1 MAVIAGI
8 DIGNSTTEVALG
20 RVEDGK
26 VTFLSS
32 ALAYTSGIK
41 GTTQNVAGV
50 RSALSQALEL
60 AGWNKNNFSKVDL
73 IRINRAA
80 PVIGEVAMET
90 VTETIITESTMIGHN
105 PSTPGGVGLGRGETV
120 LFADLDKCVKD
131 KPYAVIVPGSIDY
144 ERAAKGLSDVMKRG
158 VNITCAIC
166 QNDDGVLITNR
177 LPHPIPIV
185 DEVRAVDRVPLGMQ
199 ACVEVAPPGRV
210 IELLANPYD
219 IATLFGLSPDE
230 TRQVVP
236 VARAL
241 VGNRSAVVIR
251 TPLGEVKERRI
262 PAGQL
267 TVVGKNGKRD
277 IDIDEGAEKIMAL
290 VGGSHPIIDIF
301 GEPGTN
307 VGGMMERVRRTMSN
321 LTEIPLGDVHI
332 RDLLAVNTQVPQKVV
347 GGLADEFSL
356 ENGVALAVMVQT
368 VDLPMQKLAK
378 AIEED
383 LKVKVEIGGIEAE
396 MAIKG
401 ALTTP
406 GTRQP
411 LAILD
416 MGAGSTDASF
426 LRENGEE
433 SLIHLAG
440 AGNMVN
446 TIIASELG
454 IDSMDLAEAI
464 KRTPLCKVESVYHI
478 RLEDG
483 TVRFADKPLSPDV
496 FGRVCLLH
504 SEDELEPLPLDNV
517 SMDKIRN
524 VRRKAKE
531 EVFVVNAI
539 RALERVAPAGNVRLI
554 DFVVLVGGS
563 SMDFEIPTMVTQ
575 ALAGYSVVAGR
586 ANIRCSEG
594 PRNAVATGLVLSYV
608 DEINAVNTGVVH
620 DLGDLS
626 EASK

>member
-20 RVEDGK
+20 RVEGGR
-26 VTFLSS
+26 VSFLSS
-32 ALAYTSGIK
+32 SIAFTSGIK
-41 GTTQNVAGV
+41 GTTQNVLGV
-50 RSALSQALEL
+50 RNALSEALEK
-60 AGWNKNNFSKVDL
+60 AGWGRDDFSKVDL

-105 PSTPGGVGLGRGETV
+105 PSTPGGVGVGQGETV
-120 LFADLDKCVKD
+120 AFDGLANCAPGKACTV
-131 KPYAVIVPGSIDY
+131 VVPGSVDY
-144 ERAAKGLSDVMKRG
+144 ERAAAGIASAMERG
-158 VNITCAIC
+158 VDVTCAIC
-166 QNDDGVLITNR
+166 RNDDGVLIANR
-177 LPHPIPIV
+177 LPRVIPIV
-185 DEVRAVDRVPLGMQ
+185 DEVRAIDRVPLGMQ

-210 IELLANPYD
+210 VELLANPYD
-219 IATLFGLSPDE
+219 IATIFGLSPDE

-262 PAGQL
+262 PAGEL
-267 TVVGKNGKRD
+267 TIAGPNGKRG
-277 IDIDEGAEKIMAL
+277 IAVDEGAEKIMKL
-290 VGGSHPIIDIF
+290 VSSSQPISDVF

-321 LTEIPLGDVHI
+321 LTEIPLADVHI
-332 RDLLAVNTQVPQKVV
+332 RDLLAVDTQVPQKVV
-347 GGLADEFSL
+347 GGLAEEFSL

-368 VDLPMQKLAK
+368 VDLPMQRLAA
-378 AIEED
+378 AIEAD
-383 LKVKVEIGGIEAE
+383 LRVKVEIGGIEAE

-411 LAILD
+411 MAILD

-426 LRENGEE
+426 MREDGSE

-440 AGNMVN
+440 AGQMVN

-454 IDSMDLAEAI
+454 IDSMDLAESI
-464 KRTPLCKVESVYHI
+464 KRTPLCKAESVYNI

-483 TVRFADKPLSPDV
+483 TVRFFDKPLPPHV

-504 SEDELEPLPLDNV
+504 SETDLEPLPLNNV
-517 SMDKIRN
+517 PMDRIRSI
-524 VRRKAKE
+524 RRSAKQQ
-531 EVFVVNAI
+531 VFAANAV

-563 SMDFEIPTMVTQ
+563 SMDFEISPMVTQ
-575 ALAGYSVVAGR
+575 VLSQYGVVAGR
-586 ANIRCSEG
+586 GNIRGTEG
-594 PRNAVATGLVLSYV
+594 PRNAVATGLVLSYL
-608 DEINAVNTGVVH
+608 DEAG
-620 DLGDLS
+620 
-626 EASK
+626 A

>member
-20 RVEDGK
+20 RVEGGR
-26 VTFLSS
+26 VSFLSS
-32 ALAYTSGIK
+32 SIAFTSGIK
-41 GTTQNVAGV
+41 GTTQNVLGV
-50 RSALSQALEL
+50 RNALSEALER
-60 AGWNKNNFSKVDL
+60 AGWGRDDFSKVDL

-105 PSTPGGVGLGRGETV
+105 PSTPGGVGVGQGETV
-120 LFADLDKCVKD
+120 AFDGLANCAPGKACTV
-131 KPYAVIVPGSIDY
+131 VVPGSVDY
-144 ERAAKGLSDVMKRG
+144 ERAAAGIASAMERG
-158 VNITCAIC
+158 VDVTCAIC
-166 QNDDGVLITNR
+166 RNDDGVLIANR
-177 LPHPIPIV
+177 LPRVIPIV
-185 DEVRAVDRVPLGMQ
+185 DEVRAIDRVPLGMQ

-210 IELLANPYD
+210 VELLANPYD
-219 IATLFGLSPDE
+219 IATIFGLSPDE

-262 PAGQL
+262 PAGEL
-267 TVVGKNGKRD
+267 TIAGPNGKRG
-277 IDIDEGAEKIMAL
+277 IAVDEGAEKIMKL
-290 VGGSHPIIDIF
+290 VSSSQPISDVF

-321 LTEIPLGDVHI
+321 LTEIPLADVHI
-332 RDLLAVNTQVPQKVV
+332 RDLLAVDTQVPQKVV
-347 GGLADEFSL
+347 GGLAEEFSL

-368 VDLPMQKLAK
+368 VDLPMQRLAA
-378 AIEED
+378 AIEAD
-383 LKVKVEIGGIEAE
+383 LRVKVEIGGIEAE

-411 LAILD
+411 MAILD

-426 LRENGEE
+426 MREDGSE

-440 AGNMVN
+440 AGQMVN

-454 IDSMDLAEAI
+454 IDSMDLAESI
-464 KRTPLCKVESVYHI
+464 KRTPLCKAESVYNI

-483 TVRFADKPLSPDV
+483 TVRFFDKPLPPHV

-504 SEDELEPLPLDNV
+504 SETDLEPLPLNNV
-517 SMDKIRN
+517 PMDRIRSI
-524 VRRKAKE
+524 RRSAKQQ
-531 EVFVVNAI
+531 VFAANAV

-563 SMDFEIPTMVTQ
+563 SMDFEISPMVTQ
-575 ALAGYSVVAGR
+575 VLSQYGVVAGR
-586 ANIRCSEG
+586 GNIRGTEG
-594 PRNAVATGLVLSYV
+594 PRNAVATGLVLSYL
-608 DEINAVNTGVVH
+608 DEAG
-620 DLGDLS
+620 
-626 EASK
+626 A

>member
-26 VTFLSS
+26 VDFLSS
-32 ALAYTSGIK
+32 ALAFTSGIK
-41 GTTQNVAGV
+41 GTIQNVAGV
-50 RSALSQALEL
+50 RQALSEALVR
-60 AGWNKNNFSKVDL
+60 AGWDKGDFSKVDL

-105 PSTPGGVGLGRGETV
+105 PSTPGGLGVGQGETV
-120 LFADLDKCVKD
+120 LFSDLDKCGKD
-131 KPYAVIVPGSIDY
+131 KPYAVVIPGDVDY
-144 ERAAKGLSDVMKRG
+144 GRAAAGINAATQRG
-158 VNITCAIC
+158 VEITCAIC
-166 QNDDGVLITNR
+166 QNDDGVLICNR
-177 LPHPIPIV
+177 LDRPIPIV
-185 DEVRAVDRVPLGMQ
+185 DEVGAIERVPLGMR
-199 ACVEVAPPGRV
+199 ACVEVAQPGRV
-210 IELLANPYD
+210 VELLANPYD

-251 TPLGEVKERRI
+251 TPMGEVKERRI
-262 PAGQL
+262 PAGEL
-267 TVVGKNGKRD
+267 TVLGPNGKRSVAVD
-277 IDIDEGAEKIMAL
+277 DGAEKIMAL
-290 VGGSHPIIDIF
+290 VGASHPISDVF

-307 VGGMMERVRRTMSN
+307 VGGMMERVRKTMSN

-332 RDLLAVNTQVPQKVV
+332 RDLLAVDTQVPQKVV
-347 GGLADEFSL
+347 GGLAEEFAL

-368 VDLPMQKLAK
+368 VDLPMQRLAK
-378 AIEED
+378 AIEDD
-383 LKVKVEIGGIEAE
+383 LHVKVEIGGIEAE

-440 AGNMVN
+440 AGQMVN

-454 IDSMDLAEAI
+454 IESMDMAEAI

-483 TVRFADKPLSPDV
+483 TVRFSEKPLNPEV

-504 SEDELEPLPLDNV
+504 GENDLEPLPLRNV
-517 SMDKIRN
+517 SMDRIRN
-524 VRRKAKE
+524 IRRKAKE

-586 ANIRCSEG
+586 ANIRGSEG
-594 PRNAVATGLVLSYV
+594 PRNAVATGLVLSYL
-608 DEINAVNTGVVH
+608 DEVKDKGGVR
-620 DLGDLS
+620 S
-626 EASK
+626 

>member
-20 RVEDGK
+20 RVEGGR
-26 VTFLSS
+26 VSFLSS
-32 ALAYTSGIK
+32 SIAFTSGIK
-41 GTTQNVAGV
+41 GTTQNVLGV
-50 RSALSQALEL
+50 RNALSEALER
-60 AGWNKNNFSKVDL
+60 AGWGRDDFSKVDL

-105 PSTPGGVGLGRGETV
+105 PSTPGGVGVGQGETV
-120 LFADLDKCVKD
+120 AFDGLANCAPGKACTV
-131 KPYAVIVPGSIDY
+131 VVPGSVDY
-144 ERAAKGLSDVMKRG
+144 ERAAAGIASAMERG
-158 VNITCAIC
+158 VDVTCAIC
-166 QNDDGVLITNR
+166 RNDDGVLIANR
-177 LPHPIPIV
+177 LPRVIPIV
-185 DEVRAVDRVPLGMQ
+185 DEVRAIDRVPLGMQ

-210 IELLANPYD
+210 VELLTNPYD
-219 IATLFGLSPDE
+219 IATIFGLSPDE

-262 PAGQL
+262 PAGEL
-267 TVVGKNGKRD
+267 TIAGPNGKRG
-277 IDIDEGAEKIMAL
+277 IAVDEGAEKIMKL
-290 VGGSHPIIDIF
+290 VSSSQPISDVF

-321 LTEIPLGDVHI
+321 LTEIPLADVHI
-332 RDLLAVNTQVPQKVV
+332 RDLLAVDTQVPQKVV
-347 GGLADEFSL
+347 GGLAEEFSL

-368 VDLPMQKLAK
+368 VDLPMQRLA
-378 AIEED
+378 AAVEAD
-383 LKVKVEIGGIEAE
+383 LRVKVEIGGIEAE

-411 LAILD
+411 MAILD

-426 LRENGEE
+426 MREDGSE

-440 AGNMVN
+440 AGQMVN

-454 IDSMDLAEAI
+454 IDSMDLAESI
-464 KRTPLCKVESVYHI
+464 KRTPLCKAESVYNI

-483 TVRFADKPLSPDV
+483 TVRFFDKPLPPHV

-504 SEDELEPLPLDNV
+504 NETDLEPLPLNNV
-517 SMDKIRN
+517 PMDRIRSI
-524 VRRKAKE
+524 RRSAKQQ
-531 EVFVVNAI
+531 VFAANAV

-563 SMDFEIPTMVTQ
+563 SMDFEISPMVTQ
-575 ALAGYSVVAGR
+575 VLSQYGVVAGR
-586 ANIRCSEG
+586 GNIRGTEG
-594 PRNAVATGLVLSYV
+594 PRNAVATGLVLSYL
-608 DEINAVNTGVVH
+608 DEAG
-620 DLGDLS
+620 
-626 EASK
+626 A

>member
-20 RVEDGK
+20 RVEGGR
-26 VTFLSS
+26 VSFLSS
-32 ALAYTSGIK
+32 SIAFTSGIK
-41 GTTQNVAGV
+41 GTTQNVLGV
-50 RSALSQALEL
+50 RNALSEALER
-60 AGWNKNNFSKVDL
+60 AGWGRDDFSKVDL

-105 PSTPGGVGLGRGETV
+105 PSTPGGVGVGQGETV
-120 LFADLDKCVKD
+120 AFDGLANCAPGKACTV
-131 KPYAVIVPGSIDY
+131 VVPGSVDY
-144 ERAAKGLSDVMKRG
+144 ERAAAGIASAMERG
-158 VNITCAIC
+158 VDVTCAIC
-166 QNDDGVLITNR
+166 RNDDGVLIANR
-177 LPHPIPIV
+177 LPRVIPIV
-185 DEVRAVDRVPLGMQ
+185 DEVRAIDRVPLGMQ

-210 IELLANPYD
+210 VELLANPYD
-219 IATLFGLSPDE
+219 IATIFGLSPDE

-262 PAGQL
+262 PAGEL
-267 TVVGKNGKRD
+267 TIAGPNGKRG
-277 IDIDEGAEKIMAL
+277 IAVDEGAEKIMKL
-290 VGGSHPIIDIF
+290 VSSSQPISDVF

-321 LTEIPLGDVHI
+321 LTEIPLADVHI
-332 RDLLAVNTQVPQKVV
+332 RDLLAVDTQVPQKVV
-347 GGLADEFSL
+347 GGLAEEFSL

-368 VDLPMQKLAK
+368 VDLPMQRLAA
-378 AIEED
+378 AIEAD
-383 LKVKVEIGGIEAE
+383 LRVKVEIGGIEAE

-411 LAILD
+411 MAILD

-426 LRENGEE
+426 MREDGSE

-440 AGNMVN
+440 AGQMVN

-454 IDSMDLAEAI
+454 IDSMDLAESI
-464 KRTPLCKVESVYHI
+464 KRTPLCKAESVYNI

-483 TVRFADKPLSPDV
+483 TVRFFDKPLPPHV

-504 SEDELEPLPLDNV
+504 NETDLEPLPLNNV
-517 SMDKIRN
+517 PMDRIRSI
-524 VRRKAKE
+524 RRSAKQQ
-531 EVFVVNAI
+531 VFAANAV

-563 SMDFEIPTMVTQ
+563 SMDFEISPMVTQ
-575 ALAGYSVVAGR
+575 VLSQYGVVAGR
-586 ANIRCSEG
+586 GNIRGTEG
-594 PRNAVATGLVLSYV
+594 PRNAVATGLVLSYL
-608 DEINAVNTGVVH
+608 DEAG
-620 DLGDLS
+620 
-626 EASK
+626 A

>member
-20 RVEDGK
+20 RIEGGN

-32 ALAYTSGIK
+32 ALAFTSGIK
-41 GTTQNVAGV
+41 GTVQNVAGV
-50 RSALSQALEL
+50 RQALSDALVR
-60 AGWNKNNFSKVDL
+60 AGWDKGDFAKVDL

-105 PSTPGGVGLGRGETV
+105 PSTPGGAGVGQGETV
-120 LFADLDKCVKD
+120 LFSDLDRCVKG
-131 KPYAVIVPGSIDY
+131 KPYAAVIPGSVDY
-144 ERAAKGLSDVMKRG
+144 ERAASGLNEAMGRG
-158 VNITCAIC
+158 VEIACAIC
-166 QNDDGVLITNR
+166 QNDDGVLIANR

-185 DEVRAVDRVPLGMQ
+185 DEVRSIERVPLGMR

-210 IELLANPYD
+210 VELLANPYD

-262 PAGQL
+262 PAGEL
-267 TVVGKNGKRD
+267 TILGPNGKRSVAV
-277 IDIDEGAEKIMAL
+277 DEGAEKIMAL
-290 VGGSHPIIDIF
+290 VGASHPVSDVF

-307 VGGMMERVRRTMSN
+307 VGGMMERVRKTMSN

-332 RDLLAVNTQVPQKVV
+332 RDLLAVDTQVPQRVV
-347 GGLADEFSL
+347 GGLAEEFSL

-368 VDLPMQKLAK
+368 VDLPMQRLAK

-383 LKVKVEIGGIEAE
+383 LRVRVEIGGIEAE

-426 LRENGEE
+426 MREDGQE

-440 AGNMVN
+440 AGQMVN

-454 IDSMDLAEAI
+454 LESMELAEAI

-478 RLEDG
+478 RMEDG
-483 TVRFADKPLSPDV
+483 TVKFFDRPLNPEV

-504 SEDELEPLPLDNV
+504 SETDLEPLPLDN
-517 SMDKIRN
+517 SSLDRIRS
-524 VRRKAKE
+524 VRRRAKH
-531 EVFVVNAI
+531 EVFVVNAV

-563 SMDFEIPTMVTQ
+563 SMDFEISTMVTQ
-575 ALAGYSVVAGR
+575 ELSHYGVVAGR
-586 ANIRCSEG
+586 GNIRGSEG
-594 PRNAVATGLVLSYV
+594 PRNAVATGLVLSYI
-608 DEINAVNTGVVH
+608 DEAGGVR
-620 DLGDLS
+620 S
-626 EASK
+626 

>member
-20 RVEDGK
+20 RVEDGR
-26 VTFLSS
+26 VSFLSS
-32 ALAYTSGIK
+32 SIAYTSGIK
-41 GTTQNVAGV
+41 GTTQNVLGV
-50 RSALSQALEL
+50 RNALSEALER
-60 AGWNKNNFSKVDL
+60 AGWGRDDFSRVDL

-105 PSTPGGVGLGRGETV
+105 PSTPGGVGVGQGETV
-120 LFADLDKCVKD
+120 AFDGLSNCAPGKACTV
-131 KPYAVIVPGSIDY
+131 VVPGSVDY
-144 ERAAKGLSDVMKRG
+144 ERAAAGIAAAMERG
-158 VNITCAIC
+158 VDVTCAIC
-166 QNDDGVLITNR
+166 RNDDGVLIANR
-177 LPHPIPIV
+177 LPRVIPIV
-185 DEVRAVDRVPLGMQ
+185 DEVRAIDRVPLGMQ

-210 IELLANPYD
+210 VELLANPYD
-219 IATLFGLSPDE
+219 IATIFGLSPDE

-262 PAGQL
+262 PAGEL
-267 TVVGKNGKRD
+267 TIAGPNGKRG
-277 IDIDEGAEKIMAL
+277 IAVDEGAEKIMKL
-290 VGGSHPIIDIF
+290 VSASQPISDVF

-321 LTEIPLGDVHI
+321 LTEIPLADVHI
-332 RDLLAVNTQVPQKVV
+332 RDLLAVDTQVPQKVV
-347 GGLADEFSL
+347 GGLAEEFSL

-368 VDLPMQKLAK
+368 VDLPMQRLAA
-378 AIEED
+378 AIEAD
-383 LKVKVEIGGIEAE
+383 LRVKVEIGGIEAE

-411 LAILD
+411 MAILD

-426 LRENGEE
+426 MREDGSE

-440 AGNMVN
+440 AGQMVN

-464 KRTPLCKVESVYHI
+464 KRTPLCKAESVYNI

-483 TVRFADKPLSPDV
+483 TVRFFDKPLPPHV

-504 SEDELEPLPLDNV
+504 SETDLEPLPLNNV
-517 SMDKIRN
+517 PMDRIRN
-524 VRRKAKE
+524 IRRSAKQQ
-531 EVFVVNAI
+531 VFAANAV

-563 SMDFEIPTMVTQ
+563 SMDFEISPMVTQ
-575 ALAGYSVVAGR
+575 VLSQYGVVAGR
-586 ANIRCSEG
+586 GNIRGTEG
-594 PRNAVATGLVLSYV
+594 PRNAVATGLVLSYL
-608 DEINAVNTGVVH
+608 DEAG
-620 DLGDLS
+620 
-626 EASK
+626 A